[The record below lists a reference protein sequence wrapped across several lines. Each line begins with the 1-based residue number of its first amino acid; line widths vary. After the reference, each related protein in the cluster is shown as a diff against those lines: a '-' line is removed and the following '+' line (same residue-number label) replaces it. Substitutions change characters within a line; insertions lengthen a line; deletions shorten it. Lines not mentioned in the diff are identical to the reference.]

1 MRYCQKPI
9 EVEAFQL
16 TEDVDIIAPK
26 WFADA
31 VQEEKVVIDRILHDG
46 AACVYGC
53 IIKNRRYTAKARLDD
68 FLILEPT
75 GDISVCEQELFCAL
89 YQNTDGKEVRTL
101 SRNKKCSKRL
111 RSG

>member
-53 IIKNRRYTAKARLDD
+53 SKKI
-68 FLILEPT
+68 
-75 GDISVCEQELFCAL
+75 GDTLRKPDWMISSYWSQPEI
-89 YQNTDGKEVRTL
+89 
-101 SRNKKCSKRL
+101 
-111 RSG
+111 

>member
-31 VQEEKVVIDRILHDG
+31 MQEEKVVIDRILHDG
-46 AACVYGC
+46 VAYMGAA
-53 IIKNRRYTAKARLDD
+53 
-68 FLILEPT
+68 
-75 GDISVCEQELFCAL
+75 
-89 YQNTDGKEVRTL
+89 
-101 SRNKKCSKRL
+101 
-111 RSG
+111 